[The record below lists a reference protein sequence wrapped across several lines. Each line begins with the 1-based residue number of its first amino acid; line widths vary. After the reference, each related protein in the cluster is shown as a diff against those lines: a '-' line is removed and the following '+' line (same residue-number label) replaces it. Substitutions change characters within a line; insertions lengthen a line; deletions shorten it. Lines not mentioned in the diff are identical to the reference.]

1 MGSLLMQRLPS
12 TARDSDWV
20 DVGWAHES
28 VFLTGPQVIL
38 TLLVTEMMPEI
49 SNDSRHG
56 AK

>member
-1 MGSLLMQRLPS
+1 MQRLLAS

-20 DVGWAHES
+20 DMGWAHES
-28 VFLTGPQVIL
+28 VFLTGPQATL
-38 TLLVTEMMPEI
+38 TLLVIEMMPEI